1 MKLVV
6 GVTGASGVV
15 YGFNLLTAL
24 RSMRVESH
32 LIVSKSAELVINE
45 EMEVGSSSFRELA
58 TYWYD
63 ETDIASPISS
73 GSYKTD
79 GMVIAPCSMKTVAG
93 IANGYSDNLIL
104 RAADVTI
111 KQGRK
116 LILVPRESP
125 FNKIHLRNLSTLA
138 GDGVVILPASP
149 GFYHHPKTVD
159 DLVMFV
165 VGKILDSLDIDHALY
180 RRWKDVSQI
189 ENR

>member
-138 GDGVVILPASP
+138 SDGVVILPASP

>member
-1 MKLVV
+1 M

-15 YGFNLLTAL
+15 YGLTLLKTL
-24 RSMRVESH
+24 RVMRIESH

-45 EMEVGSSSFRELA
+45 EMNAGSGAFKELA
-58 TYWYD
+58 TRWYD
-63 ETDIASPISS
+63 ETDLAAPLSS
-73 GSYKTD
+73 GSYRTD

-125 FNKIHLRNLSTLA
+125 LSRIHLRNLSTLA
-138 GDGVVILPASP
+138 GDGVIILPASP
-149 GFYHHPKTVD
+149 GFYHHPKTID
-159 DLVMFV
+159 DLVGFV
-165 VGKILDSLDIDHALY
+165 VGKILDLLNIDHKLY
-180 RRWKDVSQI
+180 VRWKDLSEI

>member
-15 YGFNLLTAL
+15 YGLNLLKTL
-24 RSMRVESH
+24 SSMRIESH
-32 LIVSKSAELVINE
+32 LIISKAAELVINE
-45 EMEVGSSSFRELA
+45 EMSASSGAFKELA
-58 TYWYD
+58 THWYD
-63 ETDIASPISS
+63 ETDLASPLSS
-73 GSYKTD
+73 GSYRTD

-93 IANGYSDNLIL
+93 IANGYSNNLIL

-125 FNKIHLRNLSTLA
+125 LSRIHLRNLSTLA
-138 GDGVVILPASP
+138 GDGVIILPASP
-149 GFYHHPKTVD
+149 GFYHHPKSID
-159 DLVMFV
+159 DLVGFV
-165 VGKILDSLDIDHALY
+165 VGKILDLLDIDHKLY
-180 RRWKDVSQI
+180 RPWKDISEI

>member
-138 GDGVVILPASP
+138 GDGVIILPASP